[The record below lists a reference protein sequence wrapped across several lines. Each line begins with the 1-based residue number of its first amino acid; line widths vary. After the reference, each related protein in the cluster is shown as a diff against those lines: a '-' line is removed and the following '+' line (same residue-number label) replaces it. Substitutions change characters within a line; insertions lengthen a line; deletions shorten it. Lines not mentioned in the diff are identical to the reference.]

1 MELSLSITRYVLH
14 WLEEKQCVPY
24 RVCMGGGSHG
34 LVDVFASQAPTLHPR
49 LAWISDRPVWPPA
62 LCLQT

>member
-24 RVCMGGGSHG
+24 RVCMGGGGSHG
-34 LVDVFASQAPTLHPR
+34 LADVFASQAPTLHPR
-49 LAWISDRPVWPPA
+49 LA
-62 LCLQT
+62 